1 MVVQSKDLKNFLDAK
16 KRPTRL
22 LGDIDRFLIMQP
34 PGDRSTTVLHPSE
47 ITKRDW
53 CKRSSWFLLQG
64 AKKKVDKPSFRLQ
77 SIFDTGHAVHAKWQ
91 KYFQDMGVMHG
102 RFVCLA
108 CDHVNFGTSPSMCE
122 SCEAPAR
129 KLVYD
134 EVTLFDDELRIKGH
148 TDGWVKGIGDDTL
161 IEIKTIGP
169 GTLRME
175 APSLMQQADGDFLK
189 AFSNVNRPFGSHI
202 LQGQMYL
209 ELMKRMGH
217 DVNEIT
223 FIYELKADQSMKE
236 FTIKADYEMVRHVFD
251 GARRVVDAINAGEVL
266 ECSNN
271 PEGTCPQC
279 DSYKEGDI

>member
-34 PGDRSTTVLHPSE
+34 AGDRSTTVLHPSE
-47 ITKRDW
+47 ITKKDW

-64 AKKKVDKPSFRLQ
+64 APKKQDKHPFKLQ
-77 SIFDTGHAVHAKWQ
+77 SIFDTGHALHAKWQ
-91 KYFQDMGVMHG
+91 KYFQDMGVLHG
-102 RFVCLA
+102 RFSCLA
-108 CDHVNFGTSPSMCE
+108 CDHITFGTSPEACE
-122 SCEAPAR
+122 SCGAPSR

-134 EVTLFDDELRIKGH
+134 EVTLFDNDLRIKGH
-148 TDGWVKGIGDDTL
+148 TDGWVKGIGEDTL
-161 IEIKTIGP
+161 IEIKTVGP

-175 APSLMQQADGDFLK
+175 APSLMQEADGNFLK
-189 AFSNVNRPFGSHI
+189 AFSNVNRPFGPHV
-202 LQGQMYL
+202 LQGQVYL

-236 FTIKADYEMVRHVFD
+236 FSVKADYELVRHVFE
-251 GARRVVDAINAGEVL
+251 GAARVVEAIESGEVL
-266 ECSNN
+266 DCSNN
-271 PEGTCPQC
+271 PGGTCSQC